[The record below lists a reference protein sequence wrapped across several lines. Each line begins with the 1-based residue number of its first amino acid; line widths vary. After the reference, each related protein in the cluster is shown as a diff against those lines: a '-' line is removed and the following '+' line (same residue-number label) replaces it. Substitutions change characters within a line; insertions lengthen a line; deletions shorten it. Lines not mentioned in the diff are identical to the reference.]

1 MNDRLRELVELSE
14 AVDVICKEVKKSNE
28 EKKLILKGNLEV
40 RWNQMWEDLNDLLI
54 ACQNLKYPGCHHLK
68 KVSFGYPYGYNALHD
83 WGVTLI
89 YNSGFCPKVMI
100 DNREGWREATWKGD
114 RYGFSYWYRCE
125 PKVLE
130 MLLDNW
136 PRVYSELENTV
147 AEELA
152 KSIRDQAEAAR
163 KETEELNRKLNA

>member
-1 MNDRLRELVELSE
+1 
-14 AVDVICKEVKKSNE
+14 
-28 EKKLILKGNLEV
+28 
-40 RWNQMWEDLNDLLI
+40 
-54 ACQNLKYPGCHHLK
+54 
-68 KVSFGYPYGYNALHD
+68 
-83 WGVTLI
+83 
-89 YNSGFCPKVMI
+89 
-100 DNREGWREATWKGD
+100 
-114 RYGFSYWYRCE
+114 
-125 PKVLE
+125 